1 MTKEL
6 KREPWQQAGARGPDD
21 VEVWRSGRQSQGAAG
36 MERNTRQRGA
46 IRRAFQR
53 ADRPLGT
60 GEVLE
65 LARTEVGGLGIATV
79 YRNIR
84 TLVDEGWL
92 AVVELPGEVPRYEVA
107 GKEHHHH
114 FRCRQCDRVY
124 EVPGC
129 VGSLSEIVPEGF
141 VLESHELV
149 LYGRCPECATAA

>member
-1 MTKEL
+1 
-6 KREPWQQAGARGPDD
+6 
-21 VEVWRSGRQSQGAAG
+21 

-65 LARTEVGGLGIATV
+65 LARGEVGGLGIATV

-84 TLVDEGWL
+84 TLVNESWL
-92 AVVELPGEVPRYEVA
+92 AVVELPGEVPRYEVQ
-107 GKEHHHH
+107 GKGHHHH

-129 VGSLSEIVPEGF
+129 VGALNDIVPAGF
-141 VLESHELV
+141 TLESHELV
-149 LYGRCPECATAA
+149 LYGLCADCAASP

>member
-1 MTKEL
+1 
-6 KREPWQQAGARGPDD
+6 
-21 VEVWRSGRQSQGAAG
+21 

-60 GEVLE
+60 GEVLD
-65 LARTEVGGLGIATV
+65 LSRSEVGGLGIATV

-92 AVVELPGEVPRYEVA
+92 DVVELPGEVPRYEVK
-107 GKEHHHH
+107 GKGHHHH

-129 VGSLSEIVPEGF
+129 VGELTEMVPQGFSLETHEI
-141 VLESHELV
+141 V
-149 LYGRCPECATAA
+149 LYGTCADCSTTE

>member
-1 MTKEL
+1 
-6 KREPWQQAGARGPDD
+6 
-21 VEVWRSGRQSQGAAG
+21 

-65 LARTEVGGLGIATV
+65 LARGEVGGLGIATV

-84 TLVDEGWL
+84 TLVNEGWL
-92 AVVELPGEVPRYEVA
+92 DVVELPGEVPRYEA
-107 GKEHHHH
+107 HGKGHHHH

-129 VGSLSEIVPEGF
+129 IGSLNEIIPAGF
-141 VLESHELV
+141 SLESHELV
-149 LYGRCPECATAA
+149 LYGLCPDCFSPQ